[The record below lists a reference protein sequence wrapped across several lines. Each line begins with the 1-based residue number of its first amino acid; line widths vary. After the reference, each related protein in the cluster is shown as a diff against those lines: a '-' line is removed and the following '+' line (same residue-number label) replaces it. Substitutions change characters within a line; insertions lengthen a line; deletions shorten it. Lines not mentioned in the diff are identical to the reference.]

1 MACELLLPPAPPPP
15 PPEPLTLGEEVAETS
30 ALLLGDMERVDLGV
44 TVLALTMEGLA
55 LALPE
60 AVLSRGDGVAEMQ

>member
-1 MACELLLPPAPPPP
+1 M
-15 PPEPLTLGEEVAETS
+15 AETS